1 MSFATY
7 AVRDLY
13 VSHWTYTTLFIV
25 DHVQISSIGE
35 NPSRII
41 HNINMH
47 EERSCIYGKLIYCI
61 NHLIIFLS
69 QNLSEAVDVA
79 LAIQDSAKKDR
90 KVR

>member
-1 MSFATY
+1 
-7 AVRDLY
+7 
-13 VSHWTYTTLFIV
+13 
-25 DHVQISSIGE
+25 
-35 NPSRII
+35 
-41 HNINMH
+41 MH
-47 EERSCIYGKLIYCI
+47 EERSCIYGKLINCI